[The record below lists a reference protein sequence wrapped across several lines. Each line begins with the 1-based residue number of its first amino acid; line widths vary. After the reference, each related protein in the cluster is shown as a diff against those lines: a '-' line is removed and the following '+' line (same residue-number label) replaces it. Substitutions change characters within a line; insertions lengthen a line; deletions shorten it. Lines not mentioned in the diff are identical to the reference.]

1 MILKPYKCMYS
12 KYFLSSLRRNFTII
26 LVYCYIIIIIIV
38 TLLQFIT
45 VNCIIQT
52 YYSVIFCISE
62 KQKSVTYV
70 CQVIAYVGQ

>member
-1 MILKPYKCMYS
+1 MILKPYKCMY
-12 KYFLSSLRRNFTII
+12 SLRRNFTII

-70 CQVIAYVGQ
+70 CQVFAYVGQ